1 MSHKKVQKINKM
13 YKCEK
18 VENYIVIYNEK
29 QKFKV
34 LDFNEPN
41 QIKIV
46 DISGKQVLANQS
58 KIKTINVE
66 NLVKGNYLIT
76 GKDKNGKTL
85 TEKFIKE

>member
-13 YKCEK
+13 YKCKK

-46 DISGKQVLANQS
+46 DITYGNKTNGGYWAN
-58 KIKTINVE
+58 INDYCDDFISQAVYAE
-66 NLVKGNYLIT
+66 FRKW
-76 GKDKNGKTL
+76 KNIINAL
-85 TEKFIKE
+85 TYK

>member
-13 YKCEK
+13 YKYEK

-46 DISGKQVLANQS
+46 DITYANKTNGGYWANINDYCDEFISQIFKTHLY
-58 KIKTINVE
+58 KIN
-66 NLVKGNYLIT
+66 NKGNL
-76 GKDKNGKTL
+76 KD
-85 TEKFIKE
+85 E

>member
-46 DISGKQVLANQS
+46 DITYGIKQVVDIGQVSTTTVMNLSQRLL
-58 KIKTINVE
+58 KTYIQNR
-66 NLVKGNYLIT
+66 
-76 GKDKNGKTL
+76 
-85 TEKFIKE
+85 

>member
-1 MSHKKVQKINKM
+1 MTLKRNLKDNRM
-13 YKCEK
+13 YKCEE

-46 DISGKQVLANQS
+46 DITYGDKTSGGYWTSINDYCDEFKSAI
-58 KIKTINVE
+58 IKNIYT
-66 NLVKGNYLIT
+66 K
-76 GKDKNGKTL
+76 
-85 TEKFIKE
+85 

>member
-1 MSHKKVQKINKM
+1 MSHEKVQKINKM

-34 LDFNEPN
+34 LEFKEPN

-46 DISGKQVLANQS
+46 DITYGDKTSGGYWTSINDYCDE
-58 KIKTINVE
+58 IKSAI
-66 NLVKGNYLIT
+66 I
-76 GKDKNGKTL
+76 KNIYTK
-85 TEKFIKE
+85 

>member
-1 MSHKKVQKINKM
+1 MSHEKVQKINKM

-34 LDFNEPN
+34 LEFKEPN

-46 DISGKQVLANQS
+46 DITYGNKTNGGYWANINDYCDEFISQI
-58 KIKTINVE
+58 IKTHLYKIN
-66 NLVKGNYLIT
+66 NKGNL
-76 GKDKNGKTL
+76 KD
-85 TEKFIKE
+85 E

>member
-34 LDFNEPN
+34 
-41 QIKIV
+41 K
-46 DISGKQVLANQS
+46 K
-58 KIKTINVE
+58 
-66 NLVKGNYLIT
+66 NL
-76 GKDKNGKTL
+76 
-85 TEKFIKE
+85 

>member
-13 YKCEK
+13 YKCKK

-34 LDFNEPN
+34 LEFKEPN

-46 DISGKQVLANQS
+46 DITYGDKTSGGYWTSINDYCDE
-58 KIKTINVE
+58 IKSAI
-66 NLVKGNYLIT
+66 I
-76 GKDKNGKTL
+76 KNIYTK
-85 TEKFIKE
+85 

>member
-1 MSHKKVQKINKM
+1 MSHEKVQKIIKM

-34 LDFNEPN
+34 LEFKEPN

-46 DISGKQVLANQS
+46 DITYGDKTSGGYWTSINDYCDEFKSAI
-58 KIKTINVE
+58 IKNIYT
-66 NLVKGNYLIT
+66 K
-76 GKDKNGKTL
+76 
-85 TEKFIKE
+85 

>member
-1 MSHKKVQKINKM
+1 MNHKKVQKINKM

-41 QIKIV
+41 QIKII
-46 DISGKQVLANQS
+46 DITYGNKTNGGYWANINDYCDEFMS
-58 KIKTINVE
+58 EIIKSN
-66 NLVKGNYLIT
+66 
-76 GKDKNGKTL
+76 
-85 TEKFIKE
+85 IK

>member
-1 MSHKKVQKINKM
+1 MRHEKVQKINKM

-34 LDFNEPN
+34 LEFKEPN

-46 DISGKQVLANQS
+46 DITYGDKTSGGYWTSINDYCDEFKSAI
-58 KIKTINVE
+58 IKNIYT
-66 NLVKGNYLIT
+66 K
-76 GKDKNGKTL
+76 
-85 TEKFIKE
+85 